1 VRSEF
6 FNSGKRVIIKLI
18 TPPRISYEES
28 YTKAFPFNKLVCG
41 MLDPEKIE
49 DTVRTVNEAMRDNT
63 QVNRIVNTRAGGSTP
78 LIAQAIADRFRK
90 QNQKRLL

>member
-1 VRSEF
+1 MKQFAKVRSEF

-28 YTKAFPFNKLVCG
+28 YAKAFPFNKLFCG
-41 MLDPEKIE
+41 MLDLETIE

-63 QVNRIVNTRAGGSTP
+63 QVNRIVNTRAGGNTP
-78 LIAQAIADRFRK
+78 MIA
-90 QNQKRLL
+90 

>member
-1 VRSEF
+1 
-6 FNSGKRVIIKLI
+6 
-18 TPPRISYEES
+18 
-28 YTKAFPFNKLVCG
+28 